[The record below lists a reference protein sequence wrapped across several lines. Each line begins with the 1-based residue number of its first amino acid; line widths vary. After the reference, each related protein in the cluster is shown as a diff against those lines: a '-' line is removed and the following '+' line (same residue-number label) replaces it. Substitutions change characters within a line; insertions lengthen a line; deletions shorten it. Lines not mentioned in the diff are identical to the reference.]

1 MSTAARLNSMN
12 SAVEYRVSRVEG
24 TLSGLFTSMQNPE
37 QSPPSPTLFRPSCF
51 STKTF
56 PDIQFA
62 FSAPFSYYK
71 KDKYTQKSG
80 SYVPPSQACW
90 YVRNLFLGIQNSTDP
105 MFQFKCFRYP
115 RKYVQFD
122 KWRIWKIKGVILK
135 NYINLDIK
143 NLSILKLNVF

>member
-37 QSPPSPTLFRPSCF
+37 QNPPSPILFRPSCF
-51 STKTF
+51 SIKTF

-80 SYVPPSQACW
+80 SYVPLSQAFW
-90 YVRNLFLGIQNSTDP
+90 YVRNLFLGIQNSTDVFP
-105 MFQFKCFRYP
+105 VFQISAEIRAIYNSTSGEFEKLSVYGNFK
-115 RKYVQFD
+115 
-122 KWRIWKIKGVILK
+122 IL
-135 NYINLDIK
+135 Y
-143 NLSILKLNVF
+143 